1 MSRRAG
7 LDQETVVEAAAKL
20 VDEEGIDQ
28 LSLGR
33 LAERLGIRT
42 PSLYNHVAGLPGLK
56 HDLTLYCLHDL
67 LDLILRS
74 TVGKSRAEA
83 IFALANAYRAYA
95 REAPGRYAL
104 TVQAPDPGDQEVQ
117 ALAQQLVDVVRA
129 VLAPY
134 RLSEEVAI
142 HAIRGLRSIVH
153 GFISLEVAGG
163 FAMPVDL
170 EASFHWLINLFIAGL
185 SQPTVTGEKER
196 IAMENE
202 YREKTGETLFLPDA
216 YS

>member
-7 LDQETVVEAAAKL
+7 LDQETVVDAAAKL
-20 VDEEGIDQ
+20 VDEEGIEQ

-56 HDLTLYCLHDL
+56 RDLALYCLRDVLNRL
-67 LDLILRS
+67 LRA
-74 TVGKSRAEA
+74 TTGKSRAEA
-83 IFALANAYRAYA
+83 IFAFANAYRAYA
-95 REAPGRYAL
+95 RETPGRYAL
-104 TVQAPDPGDQEVQ
+104 TLQAPAPFDQELQTVS
-117 ALAQQLVDVVRA
+117 QQLIEVALA

-134 RLSEEVAI
+134 KLSEEEGI
-142 HAIRGLRSIVH
+142 HAIRSLRSIVH

-170 EASFHWLINLFIAGL
+170 DASFHWLINVFVAGL
-185 SQPTVTGEKER
+185 DRPMITGEQNR
-196 IAMENE
+196 VTTGNE
-202 YREKTGETLFLPDA
+202 DPVPT
-216 YS
+216 

>member
-7 LDQETVVEAAAKL
+7 LDQETVVATAAKL

-56 HDLTLYCLHDL
+56 HDLALYCLRDVLNHL
-67 LDLILRS
+67 LRATI
-74 TVGKSRAEA
+74 GKSRAEA
-83 IFALANAYRAYA
+83 VFAFANAYRAYA
-95 REAPGRYAL
+95 RETPGRYAL
-104 TVQAPDPGDQEVQ
+104 TLQAPDPGDRELQAIAQQIIEV
-117 ALAQQLVDVVRA
+117 ALAI
-129 VLAPY
+129 LAPY
-134 RLSEEVAI
+134 KLSEQEAI

-153 GFISLEVAGG
+153 GFISLEGVGG

-170 EASFHWLINLFIAGL
+170 DASFHWLINLFIAGL
-185 SQPTVTGEKER
+185 DQPTMTDEQKHVTG
-196 IAMENE
+196 NE
-202 YREKTGETLFLPDA
+202 DLVSA
-216 YS
+216 

>member
-1 MSRRAG
+1 MSHRAG
-7 LDQETVVEAAAKL
+7 LDQASVVEAAVKL
-20 VDEEGIDQ
+20 IDEEGIEQ

-33 LAERLGIRT
+33 LAERLGVRT

-56 HDLTLYCLHDL
+56 HDLALYCLHDL

-104 TVQAPDPGDQEVQ
+104 TVQALDPGDQEVQ

-170 EASFHWLINLFIAGL
+170 DASFHWLINLFISGL

-196 IAMENE
+196 IATENE
-202 YREKTGETLFLPDA
+202 TTSLA
-216 YS
+216 

>member
-1 MSRRAG
+1 MSHRAG
-7 LDQETVVEAAAKL
+7 LDQASVVEAAVKL
-20 VDEEGIDQ
+20 IDEEGIEQ

-33 LAERLGIRT
+33 LAERLGVRT

-83 IFALANAYRAYA
+83 IFALADAYRAYA

-170 EASFHWLINLFIAGL
+170 DASFHWLINLFIAGL

-196 IAMENE
+196 IATENE
-202 YREKTGETLFLPDA
+202 TTSPA
-216 YS
+216 